1 MKNNLLKTIFNGI
14 AVAMG
19 IAIVITNIVSPLS
32 LAGTT
37 TLLGIGVAALGI
49 SNFPVNK

>member
-1 MKNNLLKTIFNGI
+1 MNKNLLKTIFNGV

-19 IAIVITNIVSPLS
+19 IAVVVLNIVNPLS

-37 TLLGIGVAALGI
+37 SLLGIGVAVLGI
-49 SNFPVNK
+49 ANLQKE

>member
-1 MKNNLLKTIFNGI
+1 MKNVNVIFNGI

-19 IAIVITNIVSPLS
+19 IAIIVLNIVNPLS
-32 LAGTT
+32 LAGAT

-49 SNFPVNK
+49 ANLRKASS

>member
-1 MKNNLLKTIFNGI
+1 MKNLNVVFNGI

-19 IAIVITNIVSPLS
+19 IAVIILNIVNPLS
-32 LAGTT
+32 LMSVT

-49 SNFPVNK
+49 ASLRKAA